1 MQIWPLCCASL
12 QGVLANFWSAHSVI
26 DFNIFMKHRY
36 FYKTR
41 QSIKFSDESQLRPIL
56 SFVKWASLE
65 YILGS
70 ASPQSFGISQN
81 GNGCLKLAHRS
92 VISKVYDFPALWFI
106 LYKIRSPQKNL
117 PLFSFNDMNINVI
130 FSHTVYRPD
139 SYTRRKLAT
148 TTMSKY
154 MFW

>member
-1 MQIWPLCCASL
+1 MQIWPPCCASL
-12 QGVLANFWSAHSVI
+12 QGVLANFWSAHYVI
-26 DFNIFMKHRY
+26 FFMKHRRY

-70 ASPQSFGISQN
+70 AGPQPLRISRMVMGVWSLLTDLSFQRHMIFRN
-81 GNGCLKLAHRS
+81 YDLFYS
-92 VISKVYDFPALWFI
+92 VIRF
-106 LYKIRSPQKNL
+106 PQKNL
-117 PLFSFNDMNINVI
+117 PLVSLNDMYINGI

-148 TTMSKY
+148 TTMSIY